1 MILREARAEAP
12 HRSHPPLLQNDGSPS
27 LRTSVSSSPP
37 HGSEQSG
44 LIRLLAPTSRRKR
57 RVGSV
62 FQPEEEHLNQEE
74 EDTKEEPFFFCRC
87 ENRNENVSFSGLEFS
102 SFCRCELHV
111 WKGAH
116 GPHPCFHGDSD
127 LISAVTFLFGKMCCC
142 EAMESLE
149 AE

>member
-1 MILREARAEAP
+1 MKPEQKLPIGPTR
-12 HRSHPPLLQNDGSPS
+12 PPLLINDGSPP

-44 LIRLLAPTSRRKR
+44 LIRLLASTSRRKS

-87 ENRNENVSFSGLEFS
+87 ENRNEKVSAS
-102 SFCRCELHV
+102 RCELHV

-116 GPHPCFHGDSD
+116 GPRPCFHGDSD
-127 LISAVTFLFGKMCCC
+127 LTSVVTFLFGKMCCC
-142 EAMESLE
+142 EVMEKVWRLNRIPE
-149 AE
+149 